1 MGTATGRGATLGEA
15 LALLV
20 ETDGHQLTTLI
31 DAKDHK
37 TVVTRGD
44 LGDLA
49 ASFAAG
55 LLDAGVRP
63 GDRVVIAHPTSAD
76 FLGAF
81 WGCQAIGAVAV
92 PAAPVP
98 AGQNESAEAH
108 RLRVIIDR
116 ADPRAVIGTDDVR
129 QHLQRLATGGRL
141 PWSIVDPVA
150 GVRWDDLDDPPVGP
164 DAPAVIQFT
173 SGSTSDP
180 RGCLLTHASVVANVE
195 AMQER
200 LEIDQPTV
208 GCNWCPL
215 HHDMGLVG
223 AVILPVM
230 SGYVD
235 AMLQPTGEFVV
246 NPSSWLRRLSDHR
259 AEMSTAPNF
268 AFALVNRQLR
278 RGVPDLDLSS
288 VRFILNGAEPI
299 SPAVAAEFVAHLAPC
314 GLRPDVLHPSY
325 GLAEHVVFA
334 ASSPGG
340 VRTRT
345 FDRGHLQAGG
355 AAVEV
360 GPEPGGLEVV
370 SLGRPL
376 QGVDLRVVDEQGVA
390 VGTGQVGEVELR
402 SAAVMVGYFGDPEA
416 TARKIRH
423 GWLRTGD
430 VGLLDEHGELFLV
443 GRVDDLIILNGRNFY
458 AYDIE
463 QAVTTV
469 PGTRIGAAAAFA
481 RLGAEGEQLVVVA
494 EARTRDPGPFV
505 TAVRAACH
513 ELVGVVPADVVVAR
527 PGSLPHTS
535 SGKLRRNEVR
545 QRYEDGAYDGRP
557 AATPASDP
565 PVVEPAAAVPEGAG
579 R

>member
-1 MGTATGRGATLGEA
+1 
-15 LALLV
+15 
-20 ETDGHQLTTLI
+20 
-31 DAKDHK
+31 
-37 TVVTRGD
+37 
-44 LGDLA
+44 
-49 ASFAAG
+49 
-55 LLDAGVRP
+55 
-63 GDRVVIAHPTSAD
+63 
-76 FLGAF
+76 
-81 WGCQAIGAVAV
+81 
-92 PAAPVP
+92 
-98 AGQNESAEAH
+98 
-108 RLRVIIDR
+108 LRVIIQR
-116 ADPRAVIGTDDVR
+116 ADPRAILGTDDVR
-129 QHLQRLATGGRL
+129 QHLQALAAGGAP
-141 PWSIVDPVA
+141 PWSIVDAVA
-150 GVRWDDLDDPPVGP
+150 GVRWDDLDDAPTGP

-200 LEIDQPTV
+200 LEIDRPTV

-246 NPSSWLRRLSDHR
+246 NPSSWLRRLSEHR

-278 RGVPDLDLSS
+278 RGVPDLDLSA

-299 SPAVAAEFVAHLAPC
+299 SPAVAAEFLAHLAPV

-340 VRTRT
+340 VRSRT
-345 FDRGHLQAGG
+345 FDRDHLQAGG
-355 AAVEV
+355 TAVEA
-360 GPEPGGLEVV
+360 GPDQGGLEVV

-376 QGVDLRVVDEQGVA
+376 QGVELRVVDDQGEP
-390 VGTGQVGEVELR
+390 VGVGRVGEVELR
-402 SAAVMVGYFGDPEA
+402 SVAVMVGYFGDPDA
-416 TARKIRH
+416 TAQRIRN

-430 VGLLDEHGELFLV
+430 IGLVDEHGELFLV
-443 GRVDDLIILNGRNFY
+443 GRVNDLIILNGRNFY

-469 PGTRIGAAAAFA
+469 PGTRLGAAAAFA
-481 RLGAEGEQLVVVA
+481 RAGAEGEQLVVAV
-494 EARTRDPGPFV
+494 EARTRDLGPFV
-505 TAVRAACH
+505 AAVRAACH
-513 ELVGVVPADVVVAR
+513 ELVGVVPADVVVAK

-545 QRYEDGAYDGRP
+545 RRYEDGEYDGRT
-557 AATPASDP
+557 ALT
-565 PVVEPAAAVPEGAG
+565 AAAGPVRPSEPVRSMPEGAA